1 MSVLAVSMKKNFVED
16 ISDRTVA
23 QLDGRSMSLMS
34 GRYMETVGKP
44 ITFALH
50 RVTQLSRLDV
60 YVFDFRVILHL
71 CSQGSIAVKLNG
83 SDPTGDLEFSRRY
96 LDTNLVTYEASNQPF
111 PF

>member
-1 MSVLAVSMKKNFVED
+1 MKKRLVED
-16 ISDRTVA
+16 ISDQIVA

-34 GRYMETVGKP
+34 GRYMETVGMS
-44 ITFALH
+44 IGFALH
-50 RVTQLSRLDV
+50 RDIQLSRMDV

-96 LDTNLVTYEASNQPF
+96 LDTNLVTYEASNQTF
-111 PF
+111 PFYAIF